1 MHEVPQQAGGPEVPE
16 SRHTRTQSQVP
27 GARWVSNRG
36 LYGCLGMKICTW
48 VGGGVGGSEVCGS
61 VCVYVEVCACVCVCG
76 SVCVCEE
83 VCMQTDVEICELFC
97 RQLREASEQAFENRN
112 EDELTY
118 VLGKVKVADRQ
129 LAENIRQMIGQ
140 LGSRR

>member
-1 MHEVPQQAGGPEVPE
+1 M
-16 SRHTRTQSQVP
+16 
-27 GARWVSNRG
+27 GALWV
-36 LYGCLGMKICTW
+36 LGYEDMYMGW
-48 VGGGVGGSEVCGS
+48 GWGGGEGS
-61 VCVYVEVCACVCVCG
+61 VWKCVCACVCIYVEVCVSMWKCVG
-76 SVCVCEE
+76 VCEE
-83 VCMQTDVEICELFC
+83 ICMQRDVEIFELFC

>member
-1 MHEVPQQAGGPEVPE
+1 M
-16 SRHTRTQSQVP
+16 
-27 GARWVSNRG
+27 
-36 LYGCLGMKICTW
+36 LGYEDMYMGW
-48 VGGGVGGSEVCGS
+48 GGVCVCMWKCVRVCVWKCVCGS
-61 VCVYVEVCACVCVCG
+61 VCVC
-76 SVCVCEE
+76 VCVCEE
-83 VCMQTDVEICELFC
+83 VCMQTEVETCELFC

>member
-1 MHEVPQQAGGPEVPE
+1 MSIV
-16 SRHTRTQSQVP
+16 T
-27 GARWVSNRG
+27 
-36 LYGCLGMKICTW
+36 
-48 VGGGVGGSEVCGS
+48 S
-61 VCVYVEVCACVCVCG
+61 VCVC
-76 SVCVCEE
+76 VCVCEE
-83 VCMQTDVEICELFC
+83 VCMQTEVEICELFC